1 MKFAGIFMVGYVV
14 LVIGVGAA
22 LWKVGFL
29 QQIGAGWTI
38 IGIVIAV
45 GLGIML
51 AIGAQP
57 IDRDRSLLIARRTA
71 DAGSPAVSARRVA
84 AEERRDPERD
94 LRQRGGS
101 PLVHVRVGQAPARG
115 PQNSTRW
122 P

>member
-1 MKFAGIFMVGYVV
+1 MKFAGIFLGGYVV

-51 AIGAQP
+51 AIGGRSRSIE
-57 IDRDRSLLIARRTA
+57 IDHS
-71 DAGSPAVSARRVA
+71 
-84 AEERRDPERD
+84 
-94 LRQRGGS
+94 
-101 PLVHVRVGQAPARG
+101 
-115 PQNSTRW
+115 
-122 P
+122 